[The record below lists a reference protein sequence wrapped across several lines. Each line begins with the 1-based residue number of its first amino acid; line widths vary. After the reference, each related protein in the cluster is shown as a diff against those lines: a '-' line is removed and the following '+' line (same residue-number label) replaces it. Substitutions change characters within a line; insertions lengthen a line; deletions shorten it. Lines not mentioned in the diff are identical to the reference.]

1 MDVNS
6 RRKTTRSEF
15 ATISHFFNL
24 GKTLALVLFGML
36 LAVGLAGGCS
46 GTVGS
51 TQGTNPPQQTH
62 SISGTL
68 TPAAD
73 GSGATVTLSGA
84 STGTQTAD
92 SSGNYTFTG
101 LAPGNYA
108 ITPSKAGFA
117 FNPTS
122 QSVTL
127 SNADVTAVNFTAAAQ
142 QAHTA
147 TLSWVASTS
156 VVTGYYVYRGTV
168 DGGPYILLNSSPV
181 TGLTYTDTTVQT
193 GQTYYYVT
201 TSVDSSGNQSSF
213 SNQVQAIIP

>member
-15 ATISHFFNL
+15 ARISYFFNF
-24 GKTLALVLFGML
+24 GKTLALV
-36 LAVGLAGGCS
+36 AVVLVSGCS

-51 TQGTNPPQQTH
+51 TQSTTPPQQTYK
-62 SISGTL
+62 ISGTIA
-68 TPAAD
+68 PAAG
-73 GSGATVTLSGA
+73 GSGATVTLSGT

-92 SSGNYTFTG
+92 SSGNYAFAG

-108 ITPSKAGFA
+108 ITPSEAGFN
-117 FNPTS
+117 FSPTS

-127 SNADVTAVNFTAAAQ
+127 SNADVTGVNFTATAQ
-142 QAHTA
+142 QAHSA
-147 TLSWVASTS
+147 TLNWVASTS

-168 DGGPYILLNSSPV
+168 DGGPYTLLTSSPV
-181 TGLTYTDTTVQT
+181 AGLTYADTTVQS

-201 TSVDSSGNQSSF
+201 TSVDSSGNQSGF
-213 SNQVQAIIP
+213 SNQVQATIP

>member
-6 RRKTTRSEF
+6 GRKINRPELD
-15 ATISHFFNL
+15 TISHFFNL

-36 LAVGLAGGCS
+36 LAAGLTGGCS

-51 TQGTNPPQQTH
+51 TQATNPPQQTYK
-62 SISGTL
+62 ISGTI
-68 TPAAD
+68 TPAAG

-84 STGTQTAD
+84 STGTQTAE
-92 SSGNYTFTG
+92 SSGNYAFAG

-108 ITPSKAGFA
+108 ITPSEAGFN
-117 FNPTS
+117 FSPTS

-127 SNADVTAVNFTAAAQ
+127 SNADVTGVNFTATAQ

-147 TLSWVASTS
+147 TLSWMASTS
-156 VVTGYYVYRGTV
+156 VVTGYYVYRSTV
-168 DGGPYILLNSSPV
+168 DGGPYTLLTSSPV
-181 TGLTYTDTTVQT
+181 AGLTYTDTAVQS

-201 TSVDSSGNQSSF
+201 TSVDSGGNQSGF
-213 SNQVQAIIP
+213 SNQVQAIVP

>member
-6 RRKTTRSEF
+6 RRKTTSSKLAR
-15 ATISHFFNL
+15 ISHFFNF

-36 LAVGLAGGCS
+36 LAVVLVSGCS

-51 TQGTNPPQQTH
+51 TQATNPPQLTYK
-62 SISGTL
+62 ISGTI
-68 TPAAD
+68 TPAAG

-92 SSGNYTFTG
+92 SSGDYAFAG

-108 ITPSKAGFA
+108 VTPSKKGFT
-117 FNPTS
+117 FSPTS
-122 QSVTL
+122 QGVTL
-127 SNADVTAVNFTAAAQ
+127 SNVDVTGLNFTAAAQ

-156 VVTGYYVYRGTV
+156 AVTGYYVYRGTV
-168 DGGPYILLNSSPV
+168 DGGPYTLLTSSPV
-181 TGLTYTDTTVQT
+181 AGLTYTDTTVQS
-193 GQTYYYVT
+193 GQVYYYVT
-201 TSVDSSGNQSSF
+201 TSVDVTGNQSGF
-213 SNQVQAIIP
+213 SNQVQATIP